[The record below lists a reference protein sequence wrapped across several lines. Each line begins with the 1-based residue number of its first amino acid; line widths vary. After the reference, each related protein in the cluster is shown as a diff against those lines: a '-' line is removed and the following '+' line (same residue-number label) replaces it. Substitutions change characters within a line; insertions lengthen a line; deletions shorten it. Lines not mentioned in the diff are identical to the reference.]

1 MFESGRAGDRTHGRQ
16 DLPIYSP
23 VTYPLDHRAFD
34 KDTMFF
40 RLYICNIHILIY
52 YNVYTHSLHP
62 EIETR
67 DRNERER
74 ERERESIY
82 IIVYK
87 YVYITYI

>member
-1 MFESGRAGDRTHGRQ
+1 MFESGRAGDRTHRRQ

-34 KDTMFF
+34 KDAMFF
-40 RLYICNIHILIY
+40 QLYICNIHILIY

-67 DRNERER
+67 DRNEREKR
-74 ERERESIY
+74 EREREKKIHRRLG
-82 IIVYK
+82 K
-87 YVYITYI
+87 FHEG